1 MQTAQTQT
9 TEMQATETQTAQTQ
23 TVAIGR
29 LELRLGGVLAD
40 AKLAYCSYGTLAPDG
55 GNAILVTH
63 GFTSSHQFVEQGGWG
78 SLLGPGRPL
87 DTNRFFVVSSNM
99 LGSSYGST
107 APSSI
112 DPASGR
118 PYGPD
123 FPAIT
128 VADMVQ
134 AQRRLLGA
142 LGVRQLVA
150 VVGPSYGGFQAFTWG
165 VEFPDFMRGL
175 VPVESAPR
183 AQAPFDDVALLRR
196 LAADPRW
203 NGGHYYDEGE
213 GVLQTMTALRIE
225 TLRRY
230 GAEQGLRA
238 QGLDATAIE
247 AELLRQARPW
257 AREFDAHSM
266 LALGRAIN
274 RYDVTPDLG
283 RIRARVLYLLSRTDA
298 VFPPSLAPPVMA
310 ALRNAGVDARYAEID
325 TVHGHLG
332 SDVDVALWAP
342 VLSGFL
348 DELAG

>member
-9 TEMQATETQTAQTQ
+9 AS
-23 TVAIGR
+23 IGQ
-29 LELRLGGVLAD
+29 LELRHGGVLAD
-40 AKLAYCSYGTLAPDG
+40 ARLAYCSYGRLAPG
-55 GNAILVTH
+55 GRNAILVTH
-63 GFTSSHQFVEQGGWG
+63 GFTSSHQFIEQGGWG

-87 DTNRFFVVSSNM
+87 DTDRFFVVSSNM
-99 LGSSYGST
+99 LGSSFGST
-107 APSSI
+107 APASI

-128 VADMVQ
+128 VADMVL
-134 AQRRLLGA
+134 AQRRLLDA
-142 LGVRQLVA
+142 LGVQQLVA
-150 VVGPSYGGFQAFTWG
+150 VIGPSYGGFQAFTWG
-165 VEFPDFMRGL
+165 VEFPDFMRAL

-183 AQAPFDDVALLRR
+183 AQQPFDDAALLRR
-196 LAADPRW
+196 LAGDPQW
-203 NGGHYYDEGE
+203 NGGHYYGSH

-238 QGLDATAIE
+238 QGLDAAAIE

-257 AREFDAHSM
+257 AQSFDAHSL

-274 RYDVTPDLG
+274 RYDVTDQLH
-283 RIRARVLYLLSRTDA
+283 RIRARVLYLLSRTDT
-298 VFPPSLAPPVMA
+298 VFPPSLAAPVMH
-310 ALRNAGVDARYAEID
+310 ALHSAGVDARYLEID
-325 TVHGHLG
+325 TEHGHLG
-332 SDVDVALWAP
+332 SDLDVAQWAP
-342 VLSGFL
+342 VLSDFL